1 MTFVKPNKMKTKSTP
16 TIKNAV
22 KQEFGMLPDHFRGHD
37 LIRAVKLVTGRKYV
51 YGDSVL
57 RKLRV
62 LKSEG
67 KLNYELVGPKDE
79 SIYHKI

>member
-1 MTFVKPNKMKTKSTP
+1 MKTKSTP
-16 TIKNAV
+16 TIKVAV
-22 KQEFGMLPDHFRGHD
+22 KQEFGMMPDQFRGHD

-67 KLNYELVGPKDE
+67 KLNYELSAEKSE
-79 SIYHKI
+79 SLYHKLP